1 MRLISEMVSSAEMTD
16 PVDST
21 ATRLCPVVV
30 VDFGGVFTKF
40 AASDKFDELDEVTI
54 GVGGN
59 E

>member
-1 MRLISEMVSSAEMTD
+1 MVSSAEMTD
-16 PVDST
+16 PVDSI

-30 VDFGGVFTKF
+30 AVVDFGGALTKL
-40 AASDKFDELDEVTI
+40 AASDKLDELDEVTI